1 MDEADIYYIDT
12 RNADPVVVSR
22 GPATRTVNGRPVRVI
37 HPQATAYGNR
47 AMMANP
53 YGGPYGS
60 PYGNPYGQ
68 PGLASNLFGGMTGGQ
83 LIDLV
88 AQIFAALMP
97 LPSQP
102 VATADAATD
111 VGNLIL
117 YQSSLAQYAK
127 RDEQVR
133 TLGNLVTKLLG

>member
-22 GPATRTVNGRPVRVI
+22 TTGGVRPVLPPGTRVI
-37 HPQATAYGNR
+37 RPQATAYGNR
-47 AMMANP
+47 AYMQNP
-53 YGGPYGS
+53 YGPYGS
-60 PYGNPYGQ
+60 PYGGPQ
-68 PGLASNLFGGMTGGQ
+68 SALASNLFGGMTGGQ

-88 AQIFAALMP
+88 AQVFAALMP
-97 LPSQP
+97 LPAQP
-102 VATADAATD
+102 VATADATTD

-117 YQSSLAQYAK
+117 YQGSLAQYAK
-127 RDEQVR
+127 RDEQIR

>member
-12 RNADPVVVSR
+12 RNAEPVVVSR
-22 GPATRTVNGRPVRVI
+22 SPAGSVTRTVNGRPVRVI
-37 HPQATAYGNR
+37 HPQATAFGNR
-47 AMMANP
+47 AIMAN
-53 YGGPYGS
+53 PYGS

-97 LPSQP
+97 LPAQP

-111 VGNLIL
+111 IGNLIL